1 MKLVMMPL
9 RTSVFSSTSLMG
21 CFLCSA
27 GIQRDEDGRGSE
39 DKTELYR
46 IGSTKLGVTIRQA
59 P

>member
-1 MKLVMMPL
+1 MIPL

-27 GIQRDEDGRGSE
+27 GIQLDDDGRGSE
-39 DKTELYR
+39 GKTELYR
-46 IGSTKLGVTIRQA
+46 IGSTELGVSIRQA